1 MRKTKRTFNFILTLV
16 LLLMTAQTAWA
27 ECDYFVYYTYG
38 AKEYYLAQG
47 DEVVNASTIL
57 QHLELYG
64 VCTDV
69 QTFDNSCVTV
79 TAVQNDWT
87 LQVKKAFETKTITCT
102 VDGQAYV
109 IKVTSLPNTISVV
122 LYGTLFFDK
131 QGGTGEYKT
140 IWKKEEYTDKQP
152 IRENSWYNL
161 PECPYTAPDGCTFAG
176 WEIKA
181 VIYQANDLYFF
192 TGSTTAKALWK
203 DANEVI
209 INRAPL
215 HNISVASGLEHGTIG
230 VQATGREGEVVPV
243 TMHPADGYM
252 AQSVSINGSP
262 IKKPNTSTTAI
273 NPDGNYTFTMPSSDV
288 TVSADFVKALAGGT
302 KSAPVSI
309 NDADVYFLTGGWYI
323 VDNDITFTHS
333 IMLSGDVHLVLAG
346 GHTMNLGTE
355 LQMLNSEKNP
365 MSGYFSNESYYSL
378 TIHGGTAGT
387 GALNIYYDSDWSG
400 RGIDV
405 NTFTLEG
412 GKLNVKTKGA
422 NYAVFAKNEI
432 TVNGGEATLVT
443 NNSRGQLYAYQG
455 DVHVTDGTI
464 NGSVS
469 TKGDIYVSGGTIG
482 SIYAENQNA
491 YISGGKIT
499 GGAYARKN
507 LYLSFTG
514 ENDFVYIDHLYTY
527 PSIFTI
533 APGVVLTDGTT
544 NYSGILSNDDVAA
557 LAYKTLRYQ
566 PGMYYTVHYNTN
578 APSDYDVRY
587 EVPDQSIPGTG
598 KLSRGTYYSFKGH
611 KFSGWN
617 TEADGSGT
625 PYADMATVTLT
636 GDLELYAQW
645 DKYDNTVTWKNGD
658 TTLETDETV
667 AYGTMPSYDGET
679 PTKESDAEYNYVF
692 TGWYPTPDVVTMNV
706 TYSAV
711 FTPVSKA
718 QSLADNADNSTTI
731 STLAT
736 NGGTW
741 NVTLS
746 SRKLYK
752 DGDWNTLC
760 LPFALAADGIEASPL
775 SGATIMQLDG
785 TTSNLD
791 DEGLL
796 TLNFITV
803 YDPTDAPAG
812 SIVAGRPYIVKWTTT
827 GSDIDD
833 PVFSNVTIEEPATT
847 SVAFGG
853 GQFVGTLSPFGL
865 PVANKSNLFLGGAN
879 TLYWP
884 NGTNC
889 EQFPNL
895 DPAADADHYYLGA
908 CRAYF
913 HIGASNGGQANV
925 RAFLLNFGEGSE
937 DTGIISL
944 TPDKGE
950 GRNHWYSLGGIRQS
964 GKPST
969 RGIYINNGKKVV
981 IK

>member
-1 MRKTKRTFNFILTLV
+1 MRIMIGTKRRFNLIFTLA
-16 LLLMTAQTAWA
+16 LWLMAGQTAWA
-27 ECDYFVYYTYG
+27 DCDYFVYYTYG
-38 AKEYYLAQG
+38 AKEYYLDQG
-47 DEVVNASTIL
+47 DQIVNVSTVL

-79 TAVQNDWT
+79 TAIQNDWT

-102 VDGQAYV
+102 VDGQAYE

-122 LYGTLFFDK
+122 LYSTLFFDK

-140 IWKKEEYTDKQP
+140 TWKNEEYTDKQP
-152 IRENSWYNL
+152 IRENSWYTL

-192 TGSTTAKALWK
+192 TGKTTAKALWK

-209 INRAPL
+209 INRAPQ

-243 TMHPADGYM
+243 TMFPADGYM

-302 KSAPVSI
+302 ESAPVSI
-309 NDADVYFLTGGWYI
+309 NDADVCFLTGGWYI

-333 IMLSGDVHLVLAG
+333 IMLSGDVHLVLAD

-355 LQMLNSEKNP
+355 SQMLNSEKNP
-365 MSGYFSNESYYSL
+365 VSGYFSNESYYSL

-387 GALNIYYDSDWSG
+387 GALNIYYDSGWSG

-405 NTFTLEG
+405 NNFTLEG

-422 NYAVFAKNEI
+422 NYAVFAKNVI

-527 PSIFTI
+527 PLIFTI

-566 PGMYYTVHYNTN
+566 PGTYYTVHYNTN

-587 EVPDQSIPGTG
+587 EVPDQSILGTG

-617 TEADGSGT
+617 TAADGSGT
-625 PYADMATVTLT
+625 PYVDMAPVTLT
-636 GDLELYAQW
+636 ADLELYAQW

-679 PTKESDAEYNYVF
+679 PTKESDADYNYIF

-711 FTPVSKA
+711 FTPVPKA
-718 QSLADNADNSTTI
+718 QSLADNADNSTLI
-731 STLAT
+731 STLTT

-746 SRKLYK
+746 GRTLYK
-752 DGDWNTLC
+752 DGAWNTLC
-760 LPFALAADGIEASPL
+760 LPFAVSDFTDTPL
-775 SGATIMQLDG
+775 EGATVKELL

-791 DEGLL
+791 GEGKL
-796 TLNFITV
+796 TLNFSDDLTAIE
-803 YDPTDAPAG
+803 AG
-812 SIVAGRPYIVKWTTT
+812 KPYIVKWAN
-827 GSDIDD
+827 GDNIVS
-833 PVFSNVTIEEPATT
+833 PVFSGVTIGSTNPTAVDFT
-847 SVAFGG
+847 GG
-853 GQFVGTLSPFGL
+853 TFVGNYTPLEITDANRDNILLLSGGNKLGYAKTDRTIANGKALGAFHAYFNI
-865 PVANKSNLFLGGAN
+865 PVAAAASSFVINFGDDISDATRLNDNVKIRNDKEADAWYTLGG
-879 TLYWP
+879 LKL
-884 NGTNC
+884 
-889 EQFPNL
+889 Q
-895 DPAADADHYYLGA
+895 
-908 CRAYF
+908 
-913 HIGASNGGQANV
+913 
-925 RAFLLNFGEGSE
+925 GEP
-937 DTGIISL
+937 TA
-944 TPDKGE
+944 KGV
-950 GRNHWYSLGGIRQS
+950 Y
-964 GKPST
+964 
-969 RGIYINNGKKVV
+969 IYNGKKVV
-981 IK
+981 K

>member
-1 MRKTKRTFNFILTLV
+1 MIRIKRKFNLILTLALWLTMV
-16 LLLMTAQTAWA
+16 QTAWA

-102 VDGQAYV
+102 VDGQAYE

-122 LYGTLFFDK
+122 LYSTLFFDK

-140 IWKKEEYTDKQP
+140 TWKNEEYTDKQP
-152 IRENSWYNL
+152 IRENSWYTL

-192 TGSTTAKALWK
+192 TGKTTAKALWK

-209 INRAPL
+209 INRAPE
-215 HNISVASGLEHGTIG
+215 HNISIASGLEHGTIG

-302 KSAPVSI
+302 ESAPVSI

-333 IMLSGDVHLVLAG
+333 IMLSGDVHLVLAD

-527 PSIFTI
+527 PNIFTI

-566 PGMYYTVHYNTN
+566 PGTYYTVHYNTN

-636 GDLELYAQW
+636 ADLTLYAQW
-645 DKYDNTVTWKNGD
+645 DKYNNTVTWKNGN

-679 PTKESDAEYNYVF
+679 PTKESDADYNYVF
-692 TGWYPTPDVVTMNV
+692 TGWYPTPDIVTMNV

-711 FTPVSKA
+711 FTPVPKA
-718 QSLADNADNSTTI
+718 QSLADNADNSTLI

-736 NGGTW
+736 YGGTW

-746 SRKLYK
+746 GRTLYK

-760 LPFALAADGIEASPL
+760 LPFAISDFTGTPLAEATVKEMLTSSNL
-775 SGATIMQLDG
+775 TG
-785 TTSNLD
+785 TT
-791 DEGLL
+791 L
-796 TLNFITV
+796 TLNFSDDLTAIE
-803 YDPTDAPAG
+803 AG
-812 SIVAGRPYIVKWTTT
+812 KPYIVKWADGDNITN
-827 GSDIDD
+827 
-833 PVFSNVTIEEPATT
+833 PVFSNVTISEAVPT
-847 SVAFGG
+847 SVTSTDGNVT
-853 GQFVGTLSPFGL
+853 FVGSYSPFEISAVNKNTILYVGS
-865 PVANKSNLFLGGAN
+865 ANHIGYRN
-879 TLYWP
+879 TVPY
-884 NGTNC
+884 T
-889 EQFPNL
+889 
-895 DPAADADHYYLGA
+895 LGA
-908 CRAYF
+908 FRAHF
-913 HIGASNGGQANV
+913 VIPEGNANSAPIIV
-925 RAFLLNFGEGSE
+925 QNFGDVVSSIETSPAPSQGDESWYTM
-937 DTGIISL
+937 TGVKL
-944 TPDKGE
+944 NGVPT
-950 GRNHWYSLGGIRQS
+950 Q
-964 GKPST
+964 
-969 RGIYINNGKKVV
+969 RGIYIHNGRKEA
-981 IK
+981 IR

>member
-1 MRKTKRTFNFILTLV
+1 
-16 LLLMTAQTAWA
+16 
-27 ECDYFVYYTYG
+27 
-38 AKEYYLAQG
+38 
-47 DEVVNASTIL
+47 
-57 QHLELYG
+57 
-64 VCTDV
+64 
-69 QTFDNSCVTV
+69 
-79 TAVQNDWT
+79 
-87 LQVKKAFETKTITCT
+87 
-102 VDGQAYV
+102 
-109 IKVTSLPNTISVV
+109 
-122 LYGTLFFDK
+122 
-131 QGGTGEYKT
+131 
-140 IWKKEEYTDKQP
+140 
-152 IRENSWYNL
+152 
-161 PECPYTAPDGCTFAG
+161 
-176 WEIKA
+176 
-181 VIYQANDLYFF
+181 
-192 TGSTTAKALWK
+192 
-203 DANEVI
+203 
-209 INRAPL
+209 
-215 HNISVASGLEHGTIG
+215 
-230 VQATGREGEVVPV
+230 
-243 TMHPADGYM
+243 
-252 AQSVSINGSP
+252 
-262 IKKPNTSTTAI
+262 
-273 NPDGNYTFTMPSSDV
+273 
-288 TVSADFVKALAGGT
+288 
-302 KSAPVSI
+302 
-309 NDADVYFLTGGWYI
+309 
-323 VDNDITFTHS
+323 
-333 IMLSGDVHLVLAG
+333 MLSGDVHLVLAD

-422 NYAVFAKNEI
+422 NYAVFAMNEI
-432 TVNGGEATLVT
+432 TVNGGEATLVR

-491 YISGGKIT
+491 YISSGKIT

-566 PGMYYTVHYNTN
+566 PGTYYTVHYNTN

-658 TTLETDETV
+658 TTLETDENV
-667 AYGTMPSYDGET
+667 AYGTMPSYDGDE
-679 PTKESDAEYNYVF
+679 PTKESDADYDYVF
-692 TGWYPTPDVVTMNV
+692 TGWFPTPDVVTTNV

-711 FTPVSKA
+711 FTPMPKA
-718 QSLADNADNSTTI
+718 PSLADNADNSTVI

-736 NGGTW
+736 NGGTR

-746 SRKLYK
+746 GRTLYK
-752 DGDWNTLC
+752 DGAWNTIC
-760 LPFALAADGIEASPL
+760 LPFDLSITGSVLDGAEARTLTAASIEGTTLNLTFGDPVTTLEAGTPYIIKWTADANYVDNDEHNIVSPL
-775 SGATIMQLDG
+775 F
-785 TTSNLD
+785 
-791 DEGLL
+791 EG
-796 TLNFITV
+796 
-803 YDPTDAPAG
+803 
-812 SIVAGRPYIVKWTTT
+812 
-827 GSDIDD
+827 
-833 PVFSNVTIEEPATT
+833 VTISATT
-847 SVAFGG
+847 PTTVSFDG
-853 GQFVGTLSPFGL
+853 GQFVGTFSPLGL
-865 PVANKSNLFLGGAN
+865 PVGTKSNLILGAAN
-879 TLYWP
+879 TFFWP
-884 NGTNC
+884 NDTNC

-895 DPAADADHYYLGA
+895 TPAATTDNYYLGS

-913 HIGASNGGQANV
+913 HIGGDQANV
-925 RAFLLNFGEGSE
+925 RAFVLNFEDGSVK
-937 DTGIISL
+937 TGIRPLSGS
-944 TPDKGE
+944 PEGE
-950 GRNHWYSLGGIRQS
+950 STEVWYSLDGIRLN

-969 RGIYINNGKKVV
+969 RGIYINNGNKVV